1 MRRSGS
7 GYLGFLFFA
16 RSNNTKTGFAGEPFF
31 RILFFRCPLAF
42 DLTLFCLS
50 LFSHAITP
58 AFVPGIANYM
68 IRVSFGTEALA
79 DAKLVGC
86 VPQNFTPHR
95 KKQAECE
102 KECFLL
108 VPKRLG
114 D

>member
-1 MRRSGS
+1 
-7 GYLGFLFFA
+7 LFF
-16 RSNNTKTGFAGEPFF
+16 FAVRLRFNLVF
-31 RILFFRCPLAF
+31 VALVLFTLLFFVLAF
-42 DLTLFCLS
+42 FAFRFLAMRLP
-50 LFSHAITP
+50 P
-58 AFVPGIANYM
+58 AFVPGIANYV
-68 IRVSFGTEALA
+68 IRVSFGTEESLA

>member
-1 MRRSGS
+1 LVFFVLALFS
-7 GYLGFLFFA
+7 LVFFA
-16 RSNNTKTGFAGEPFF
+16 F
-31 RILFFRCPLAF
+31 RFLAMR
-42 DLTLFCLS
+42 LP
-50 LFSHAITP
+50 P

>member
-1 MRRSGS
+1 
-7 GYLGFLFFA
+7 
-16 RSNNTKTGFAGEPFF
+16 
-31 RILFFRCPLAF
+31 
-42 DLTLFCLS
+42 
-50 LFSHAITP
+50 
-58 AFVPGIANYM
+58 M
-68 IRVSFGTEALA
+68 IRVSFGTQALA

>member
-1 MRRSGS
+1 MPFRFVLLRRSPAFQ
-7 GYLGFLFFA
+7 LGLCCLGPFHLALFCL
-16 RSNNTKTGFAGEPFF
+16 G
-31 RILFFRCPLAF
+31 
-42 DLTLFCLS
+42 LFCLS
-50 LFSHAITP
+50 LLSHAITP